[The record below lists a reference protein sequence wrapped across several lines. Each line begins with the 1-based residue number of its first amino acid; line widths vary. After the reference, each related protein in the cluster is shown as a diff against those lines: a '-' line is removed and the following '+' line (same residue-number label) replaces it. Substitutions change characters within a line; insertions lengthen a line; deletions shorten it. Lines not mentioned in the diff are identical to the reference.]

1 MRRIL
6 FPKKRS
12 ASLFLRHP
20 LGEIEMH
27 VAWPDLDRE
36 PPNSVGTYTRAMRA
50 IDNDPRGLSEVR
62 GTEPWPMVAS
72 FAAATKGAFVV
83 HACLSTPCA

>member
-1 MRRIL
+1 MQAFFCITRAEKSR
-6 FPKKRS
+6 
-12 ASLFLRHP
+12 
-20 LGEIEMH
+20 MN

>member
-1 MRRIL
+1 MN
-6 FPKKRS
+6 
-12 ASLFLRHP
+12 
-20 LGEIEMH
+20 

-62 GTEPWPMVAS
+62 GTEPW
-72 FAAATKGAFVV
+72 
-83 HACLSTPCA
+83 